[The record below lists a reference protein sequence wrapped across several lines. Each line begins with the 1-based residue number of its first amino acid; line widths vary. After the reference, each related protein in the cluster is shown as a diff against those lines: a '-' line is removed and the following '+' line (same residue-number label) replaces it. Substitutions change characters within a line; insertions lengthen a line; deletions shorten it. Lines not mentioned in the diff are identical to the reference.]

1 MGTLI
6 KINRIMKG
14 KIKAV
19 GLMMLLLVIVFV
31 SACKKESIVVA
42 GKAKVRFVNAYLN
55 SDPQEFYQD
64 NLKLTPQAIS
74 YGEYSAYSEVNS
86 GRSVFWSNGVV
97 ENKATSF
104 IDALLYSDYGYTLL
118 YYENK
123 ESKPSVAGY
132 INEERATSAGKYR
145 ARFVNL
151 SVMFN
156 DKSLVI
162 VGKDNVVINGGLNY
176 GDNPIYS
183 ELPVGG
189 EVKIN
194 IKDGSAVTILD
205 QSKFQEGKS
214 YLVWLDTSDGLEVEY
229 HVVPQN

>member
-1 MGTLI
+1 
-6 KINRIMKG
+6 MKD
-14 KIKAV
+14 KIKAI
-19 GLMMLLLVIVFV
+19 GLMIMAAVIVFV
-31 SACKKESIVVA
+31 SACKKENIVAA
-42 GKAKVRFVNAYLN
+42 GKAKVRFVNAYVN
-55 SDPQEFYQD
+55 SDPQELYQD

-86 GRSVFWSNGVV
+86 GRSGFWSNGVV

-104 IDALLYSDYGYTLL
+104 IDALLYNDYAYTLL

-123 ESKPSVAGY
+123 ESKPTIAGY
-132 INEERATSAGKYR
+132 INEEKAPSAGKYR
-145 ARFVNL
+145 VRFVNL

-156 DKSLVI
+156 DEPLVI
-162 VGKDNVVINGGLNY
+162 VGPGNVVINSGLNY

-183 ELPVGG
+183 ELSVDS

-194 IKDGSAVTILD
+194 IKDVSTVTVLD
-205 QSKFQEGKS
+205 RSKFQEGKS
-214 YLVWLDTSDGLEVEY
+214 YLVWLDTSDGFEVEY